1 MPPSLRTRA
10 GRAVG
15 RAARR
20 AVFIPLVAAV
30 LAASAQAQSAPG
42 TEAEAPLR
50 VMSWDLGEGTDYQ
63 PLYFAIDA
71 PGFAIGAGQVL
82 REVRATR
89 PHERMR
95 AVAWQIARA
104 APALVSL
111 QDVARWSTGPVA
123 PHSLRCGP
131 MKVEIDML
139 AALQRALRR
148 LGTSYRVA
156 AQVAQFGMP
165 PLPADLG
172 AAGWR
177 CAQVLNRNVILARTD
192 LPPGRFS
199 WSHPQ
204 SGRLDAPGDTPRA
217 GAAGVAQLGVYPGG
231 RAWVAVDAQVQ
242 GRWLRFMSAQAAHL
256 DPFMPQERRQDGEL
270 LRALADA
277 SPLPV
282 VLALAAHAHAVPAP
296 PDDRYVDFL
305 AGGLRDA
312 WAQAVPGQPGAT
324 CCQAPSMDNEEAQ
337 LSRRTDL
344 VWLRG
349 AVQARAAAVVGGRL
363 GDRTS
368 GGLWPSDH
376 AGVVVDL
383 VLEAAP

>member
-1 MPPSLRTRA
+1 MLPSHRTRA
-10 GRAVG
+10 ERAAG
-15 RAARR
+15 RAARL
-20 AVFIPLVAAV
+20 AVSIPFLAAV
-30 LAASAQAQSAPG
+30 LAASPAHAQPRPE
-42 TEAEAPLR
+42 TEAPLR

-71 PGFAIGAGQVL
+71 PGFAAGAGQVL

-111 QDVARWSTGPVA
+111 HDVVRWSTGPMA
-123 PHSLRCGP
+123 GNMRCGP
-131 MKVEIDML
+131 MKAEIDML
-139 AALQRALRR
+139 AALQRALRG

-156 AQVAQFGMP
+156 AQVAQFSMP

-172 AAGWR
+172 AGGWR
-177 CAQVLNRNVILARTD
+177 CAQVLNRNVILARAD
-192 LPPGRFS
+192 LPPGRFG

-204 SGRLDAPGDTPRA
+204 SGRLDAPGDAPRA

-242 GRWLRFMSAQAAHL
+242 GRWLRFMGAQMAHL

-282 VLALAAHAHAVPAP
+282 VLALAAHAHAVPPP

-305 AGGLRDA
+305 VAGYRDA

-324 CCQAPSMDNEEAQ
+324 CCQAPSMDNEDVQ

-349 AVQARAAAVVGGRL
+349 AVQARAAAVVGGRP
-363 GDRTS
+363 GDRTA

-383 VLEAAP
+383 VLEAGP